1 MMYNKYLSEL
11 FINIAILFICY
22 LLSILNLFLR
32 FDVGEIVRQH
42 SCSVDK
48 DETADELK
56 KKLSDMGGRLLID
69 SFKELTRSLRYA
81 VPQPE
86 KGITYGKI

>member
-1 MMYNKYLSEL
+1 MMYNKYLL
-11 FINIAILFICY
+11 GIFINTQLFYFYFFEYIQ
-22 LLSILNLFLR
+22 FLR
-32 FDVGEIVRQH
+32 FDVGEIVKQH

-56 KKLSDMGGRLLID
+56 KKLSEMGGRLLID

-81 VPQPE
+81 VPQSE
-86 KGITYGKI
+86 NDITYGKI